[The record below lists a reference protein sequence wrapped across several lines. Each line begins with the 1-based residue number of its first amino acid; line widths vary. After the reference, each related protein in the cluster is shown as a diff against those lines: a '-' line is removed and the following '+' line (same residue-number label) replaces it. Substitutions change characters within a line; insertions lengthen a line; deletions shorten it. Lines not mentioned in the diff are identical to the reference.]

1 MKHIVRQ
8 SLLIILIA
16 LTIFT
21 LSSDSMSGSVKCNIS
36 FWINFVDFS
45 CLDSSANVTYTNM
58 NYNNECTLFEKS
70 GDWSTYKLQVNLTS
84 KTVLNFTAFD
94 TKYCLRENEFLFIEK
109 SSKLTQCTPVKLIT
123 VQGNVT
129 AGSIIVNCS
138 N

>member
-1 MKHIVRQ
+1 MEHIVRQ

-16 LTIFT
+16 RTIFT
-21 LSSDSMSGSVKCNIS
+21 LSSDSTRRSVKCNIS
-36 FWINFVDFS
+36 FWINFIDFS
-45 CLDSSANVTYTNM
+45 CLDSSPNVTYTNM

-84 KTVLNFTAFD
+84 KTVLNFAAFD
-94 TKYCLRENEFLFIEK
+94 TKYCLREDEFLFNEE
-109 SSKLTQCTPVKLIT
+109 CTPVKLIT
-123 VQGNVT
+123 GQGNVT